1 MKLSVPIFIASTFA
15 MSSSTLSSAA
25 SSSSSSVL
33 RGSRNS
39 SSNNNNAN
47 DFHQEHRVLEEG
59 IDGTFLV
66 KVIEYPDEARRNLQG
81 NSDNMNPNKS
91 QEIAYSIQT
100 SDGLIYDI
108 EDGSENWEVGLVSG
122 ADSIAIPAGAT
133 MLPNGKIKMNGLK
146 PNKVDS
152 PGQGK
157 GLFGGR
163 NLREQPTPEQQA
175 NLDKLNG
182 GRRDLA
188 VVTGTKTVYAVRIV
202 HDGTSDTSALTA
214 LEPSYTLATLSDD
227 VFGTRAG
234 GTDLVNLASQY
245 FACSHGKLDINP
257 IGPRTSGN
265 SKVTNI
271 ANGVVEVTVSS
282 ACTSQCDGTLRN
294 EVTNALNSAFGSA
307 SSVANHAMY
316 CMPPG
321 AMGGIAYAYVNSWNS
336 VYDDNWCRYTSAQVS
351 FDKLLYTH
359 FHDVIIIYLHVSKT
373 NFNHV
378 SPLSHIN
385 LFHHTSF
392 MKLDTT

>member
-39 SSNNNNAN
+39 SYNNNNAN

-66 KVIEYPDEARRNLQG
+66 KVTEYPDDETRRNLQG
-81 NSDNMNPNKS
+81 NSDNKNPNK

-100 SDGLIYDI
+100 QDGLIYDI
-108 EDGSENWEVGLVSG
+108 EDGSTNWQVGLVSG
-122 ADSIAIPAGAT
+122 SDSIAIPAGTT

-146 PNKVDS
+146 PNKVDH
-152 PGQGK
+152 PVFVDHPGK
-157 GLFGGR
+157 GKGKGRGIFGGR
-163 NLREQPTPEQQA
+163 KLREQQPTPEQQA

-336 VYDDNWCRYTSAQVS
+336 VYADNWCRYTSVQVS

-359 FHDVIIIYLHVSKT
+359 FHDVIIIFT
-373 NFNHV
+373 RF
-378 SPLSHIN
+378 
-385 LFHHTSF
+385 
-392 MKLDTT
+392 